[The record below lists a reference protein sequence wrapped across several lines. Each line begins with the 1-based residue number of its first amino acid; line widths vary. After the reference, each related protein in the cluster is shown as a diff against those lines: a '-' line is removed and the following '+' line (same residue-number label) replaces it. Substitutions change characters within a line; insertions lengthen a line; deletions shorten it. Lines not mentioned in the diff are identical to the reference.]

1 MKAISKLDKDTLK
14 EITTKGRTVLL
25 FTADWCPDCHF
36 LDPFLPEIEN
46 DFSDLNFY
54 NIDRD
59 ESMDIAKELN
69 VFGIPSF
76 IVYQN
81 GEEIGRLVNKKR
93 KTKAEVESFLNSLN

>member
-14 EITTKGRTVLL
+14 EITAKGRTVLL

>member
-14 EITTKGRTVLL
+14 EITAKGRTVLL

-81 GEEIGRLVNKKR
+81 GEEIGRLVNKKK